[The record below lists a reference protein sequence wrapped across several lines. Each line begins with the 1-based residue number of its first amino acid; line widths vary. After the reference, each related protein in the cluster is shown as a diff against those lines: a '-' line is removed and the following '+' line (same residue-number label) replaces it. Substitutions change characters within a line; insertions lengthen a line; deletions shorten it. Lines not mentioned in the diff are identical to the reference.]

1 MACGISRGPG
11 GVLTAGLRL
20 CRACAGACPGV
31 PGGVP
36 ARPSS
41 QSCVVG
47 EGEMCGGSW
56 SKQST
61 IHCCRLGVGWRIEL
75 DWIGG
80 GGVKEEKQ
88 AMHLSPPALTILRRA
103 TVERARRKP

>member
-1 MACGISRGPG
+1 MR
-11 GVLTAGLRL
+11 VR
-20 CRACAGACPGV
+20 
-31 PGGVP
+31 
-36 ARPSS
+36 
-41 QSCVVG
+41 CVVG
-47 EGEMCGGSW
+47 VGASNQPLTAAGWG
-56 SKQST
+56 
-61 IHCCRLGVGWRIEL
+61 LVGWRIEL

>member
-1 MACGISRGPG
+1 MPRGPG
-11 GVLTAGLRL
+11 RGSSPALLSEL
-20 CRACAGACPGV
+20 C
-31 PGGVP
+31 
-36 ARPSS
+36 
-41 QSCVVG
+41 G